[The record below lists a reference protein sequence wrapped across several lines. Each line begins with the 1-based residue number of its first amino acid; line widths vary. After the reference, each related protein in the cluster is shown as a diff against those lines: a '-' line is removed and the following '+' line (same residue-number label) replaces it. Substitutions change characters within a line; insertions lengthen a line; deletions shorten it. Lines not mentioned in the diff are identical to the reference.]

1 MHIMF
6 GDLLRN
12 AQFRP
17 RYKNPLGGG
26 EGEGGLGF
34 PFILSKIV
42 GLVQFEEQ
50 FVFLDKYNIIHQ
62 DLDYFLQYRTF

>member
-26 EGEGGLGF
+26 GGGGGGGSRFSIYFVQDCRPSAVRGTVCF
-34 PFILSKIV
+34 P
-42 GLVQFEEQ
+42 G
-50 FVFLDKYNIIHQ
+50 
-62 DLDYFLQYRTF
+62 